1 MSSVLTSEKN
11 FTKFFKENG
20 IPEHFIP
27 NIINYNKFLIGGEL
41 KTWSGPMAEVYS
53 TIRTKNNKGESVPT
67 LLGTVPDME
76 SEPALQA
83 LESAKKAFDRGKGVW
98 PTMRV
103 RERLICMER
112 FVKKMKDHR
121 DEIVNLLMW
130 EIGKSLTDS
139 QKEFDRT
146 VEYIFD
152 TIEAYKKLDQKSAK
166 FEKEGSI
173 HAHIRRSPLG
183 VVLCLG
189 PYNYPLNETFCLL
202 IPAII
207 MGNTAIF
214 KPAKHGVLLITPLMK
229 AFQECFPP
237 GVVNILFGRGRKIAQ
252 PIMRSGHIDVLALIG
267 HSSSAVALQDE
278 HPNKNRLRLVLGLEA
293 KNPGIILP
301 DADLDHTVKECISG
315 TLSYNGQ
322 RCTALKVL
330 YVHESIIEKFNKKFS
345 NAVDNLNYGMP
356 WEKDVFLTPYLS
368 RVNLNILK
376 V

>member
-11 FTKFFKENG
+11 LTKFFKENG

-152 TIEAYKKLDQKSAK
+152 TIEAYKKLDQKK
-166 FEKEGSI
+166 CQI
-173 HAHIRRSPLG
+173 
-183 VVLCLG
+183 
-189 PYNYPLNETFCLL
+189 
-202 IPAII
+202 
-207 MGNTAIF
+207 
-214 KPAKHGVLLITPLMK
+214 
-229 AFQECFPP
+229 
-237 GVVNILFGRGRKIAQ
+237 
-252 PIMRSGHIDVLALIG
+252 
-267 HSSSAVALQDE
+267 
-278 HPNKNRLRLVLGLEA
+278 
-293 KNPGIILP
+293 
-301 DADLDHTVKECISG
+301 
-315 TLSYNGQ
+315 
-322 RCTALKVL
+322 
-330 YVHESIIEKFNKKFS
+330 
-345 NAVDNLNYGMP
+345 
-356 WEKDVFLTPYLS
+356 
-368 RVNLNILK
+368 
-376 V
+376 